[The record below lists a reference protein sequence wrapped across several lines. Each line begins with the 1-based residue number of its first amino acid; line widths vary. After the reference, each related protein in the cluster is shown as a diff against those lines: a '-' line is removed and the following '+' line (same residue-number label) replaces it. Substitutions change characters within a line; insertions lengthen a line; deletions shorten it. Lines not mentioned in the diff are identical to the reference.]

1 MKFNETR
8 PLYLLEEIAAILR
21 AENGCAWDREQT
33 SKSLKP
39 YLIEEAYEVYDAIEN
54 ENQENLKE
62 ELGDLLYQ
70 VYAHAQIAREEG
82 RFTIDD
88 VAGGIVEKLI
98 RRHPHVFGGD
108 SVASADEVI
117 VKWEKIKQQEKSS
130 RESVLDGVPKSL
142 PALLKAYRVQQKAA
156 RIGFDWEAAGSV
168 IGKLD
173 EEVAEF
179 KEAVASKDQRKIEEE
194 TGDILFTLVNLS
206 RFIKVNPEEALQRTV
221 DKFIARFK
229 HVEQAAAKA
238 GRRLEEMSLDE
249 MDGLWNEAKK
259 QE

>member
-39 YLIEEAYEVYDAIEN
+39 YLIEEAYEVCDAIEN

-82 RFTIDD
+82 LFTIDD
-88 VAGGIVEKLI
+88 VASGIVEKLI
-98 RRHPHVFGGD
+98 RRHPHVFGED
-108 SVASADEVI
+108 TAASADEVL

-142 PALLKAYRVQQKAA
+142 PALLKAFRVQQKAS
-156 RIGFDWEAAGSV
+156 RIGFDWEEVGSV
-168 IGKLD
+168 VGKLD

-179 KEAVASKDQRKIEEE
+179 KEAIASGDRLKIEEE

-221 DKFIARFK
+221 DKFMSRFK
-229 HVEQAAAKA
+229 YVEQAAAKA

-249 MDGLWNEAKK
+249 MDVLWNEAKK
-259 QE
+259 QK

>member
-98 RRHPHVFGGD
+98 RRHPHVFGED
-108 SVASADEVI
+108 TAASADEVL

-142 PALLKAYRVQQKAA
+142 PALLKAFRVQQKASH
-156 RIGFDWEAAGSV
+156 IGFDWEEVGSV
-168 IGKLD
+168 VGKLD

-179 KEAVASKDQRKIEEE
+179 KEAIASGDHQKIEEE

-221 DKFIARFK
+221 DKFMNRFK
-229 HVEQAAAKA
+229 YVEQAAAKA

-249 MDGLWNEAKK
+249 MDDLWNEAKK
-259 QE
+259 QK